1 MMPEPSGADSRD
13 VGAVS
18 AGALRAGQRDEM
30 RGGNLTATRYGVDSR
45 ERMPATS
52 RSSPKANRRSKS
64 RSRMAST
71 APAACG

>member
-1 MMPEPSGADSRD
+1 MMPEPSCADSRD
-13 VGAVS
+13 EGAVL
-18 AGALRAGQRDEM
+18 GDALRAGQRDEI
-30 RGGNLTATRYGVDSR
+30 RARLLTAPRYGVDSR